1 MKTAFKNVLLLFV
14 FALAASCTGELDK
27 DPIGLLTPD
36 QVDTEPTAETVEAAV
51 AASYQPLRNTLNG
64 IIPDWRW
71 DLGTVFR
78 NDIVLQD
85 MAAHDM
91 AKKWN
96 PDGDQAWM
104 DEIGNFVFTPE
115 NPAFNGIWTYDYEGI
130 SRANL
135 AIGFL
140 TDEAL

>member
-1 MKTAFKNVLLLFV
+1 
-14 FALAASCTGELDK
+14 
-27 DPIGLLTPD
+27 
-36 QVDTEPTAETVEAAV
+36 
-51 AASYQPLRNTLNG
+51 NG

-140 TDEAL
+140 TDEALIQKTGLSSSRRDQLLAEVYFLRAYYYFDLVNNFGDVPLILKSPEYFQEAFE